1 LAAVFVV
8 FHIHQEPAAAAYP
21 LPTVPVLAGL
31 PGVQVSVADYFHEL
45 ERVGMMAVAALV
57 VAAVSSVGT
66 AGIVGVVF
74 GLSVD
79 VAFVVVAGCPMQ
91 RCMVVRSGLLYG

>member
-1 LAAVFVV
+1 
-8 FHIHQEPAAAAYP
+8 
-21 LPTVPVLAGL
+21 LAGL
-31 PGVQVSVADYFHEL
+31 PGVQVSVADYFREL
-45 ERVGMMAVAALV
+45 ERVGVMAVAVLV
-57 VAAVSSVGT
+57 VTAVSSVGT

-91 RCMVVRSGLLYG
+91 RCVVVRPGLSFG